1 MRATLVLNIIESYFK
16 NESSFMDAV
25 QELVQDESKKGN
37 DDFVNKIN
45 DILKNTKKSN
55 VKNNFLQSTGPIFTQ
70 FTI

>member
-1 MRATLVLNIIESYFK
+1 MRAALVLNIIESYFK

-45 DILKNTKKSN
+45 DILKNKK
-55 VKNNFLQSTGPIFTQ
+55 VQKNQILKIIFYNPLVQSSI
-70 FTI
+70 

>member
-1 MRATLVLNIIESYFK
+1 MRAALVLNIIESYFK

-45 DILKNTKKSN
+45 NILKNKKNTKKI
-55 VKNNFLQSTGPIFTQ
+55 KY
-70 FTI
+70 